1 MSYWEHREGG
11 GGTGKIEVS
20 SIMNRL
26 GEEGGD
32 SRHRRD
38 PLRGPGW
45 LQWDGGGEGMQWR
58 GRGVR
63 PGKEG
68 EAGPGGFTSHARKL
82 GFIWKILKP
91 GSKRVRF
98 GV

>member
-45 LQWDGGGEGMQWR
+45 LQRDGVGNEGEGGAAREGRR
-58 GRGVR
+58 GRSR
-63 PGKEG
+63 
-68 EAGPGGFTSHARKL
+68 
-82 GFIWKILKP
+82 
-91 GSKRVRF
+91 RVYIPC
-98 GV
+98 